1 MSPKITTPTAYQ
13 IKAEFFGRP
22 NTGKSTC
29 AYSICKIKPL
39 FPTKTEIHVF
49 TNEATYADTL
59 ALFPKEEP
67 NFTIWQ
73 HRTLEEFEADWVK
86 FCEEKHIG
94 TIAGTAMQDVSEVSK
109 TVHAII
115 IDEGEFIY
123 REGYVARHAQDLV
136 KKAIDFLPK
145 DFGVPRSWF
154 VGKMN
159 QLASLPCHF
168 ILNSKVGAEYESV
181 RYTRKDGKPGAL
193 QFLKTGRDTYR
204 LPDNVLYLPNFSMHL
219 FFHDEPEM
227 IDVPVENPN
236 TGIKEMKTMQN
247 LDQFDQPIFKRTFH
261 GTARKQ
267 KVDREKEFVIPNPTM
282 SKIFLKLASMRRNVK
297 IK

>member
-1 MSPKITTPTAYQ
+1 MPKVEVPDVYQ
-13 IKAEFFGRP
+13 IKAEFFGQP

-39 FPTKTEIHVF
+39 LPTKTEIHVF

-59 ALFPKEEP
+59 ALFPKEKK
-67 NFTIWQ
+67 NFIIWQ
-73 HRTLEEFEADWVK
+73 HRTLKEFEADWIQ
-86 FCEEKHIG
+86 FCTDKQVGTVIG
-94 TIAGTAMQDVSEVSK
+94 TAFQNMSEVWK
-109 TVHAII
+109 TVHGII

-123 REGYVARHAQDLV
+123 REGYVARHAEDLG
-136 KKAIDFLPK
+136 KKSLDFQPK
-145 DFGVPRSWF
+145 DYGVPRSWF

-159 QLASLPCHF
+159 QFAMFPCHF

-219 FFHDEPEM
+219 FYHDEPEY
-227 IDVPVENPN
+227 VEVAVENPN
-236 TGIKEMKTMQN
+236 TGIKEMKTVQN
-247 LDQFDQPIFKRTFH
+247 QDKFGQPIFKRTYH
-261 GTARKQ
+261 GRARKQ
-267 KVDREKEFVIPNPTM
+267 KVNREEDFVIPNPTM
-282 SKIFLKLASMRRNVK
+282 SKIFLKLASMRRSVT